1 VSEIGPFGQGGPFED
16 LMRNLARLFSSP
28 GPVNWE
34 VARQFAQWAATAGT
48 PEANVDPLARVRFEE
63 LVRVAELHVSD
74 ATGLAT
80 PGGTI
85 LSLAAVTR
93 SDWALRSLEA
103 WRPLLER
110 LGAAVASSTADL
122 EDTSPGEDPMAQ
134 LFGNLPQMLGPFLF
148 GVQAGS
154 MVGQLAA
161 HAMGQY
167 DLPMPRPP
175 GNELL
180 VVPDAVDSFA
190 REWSLAVDDVR
201 LWVCLREVTYHTV
214 LAQPHVR
221 DTLDRMIGDYVSAF
235 HPDLGLIEERL
246 GGFDPTDLSSLQSA
260 FGDPAAVLGD
270 LQSDAQ
276 RRLQVPLG
284 SLLAVVAGYTDHI
297 MDRVGRRLI
306 DHYPSLTEA
315 LHRRRVEEHPG
326 ARSLAQLLGVEL
338 GAAGYERGKA
348 FVDGVVERADE
359 ATLARLWRSASG
371 LPTPAEVDAPGL
383 WLARIELGLP
393 GGGAGGC

>member
-1 VSEIGPFGQGGPFED
+1 MSEIGPFGQGGPFED

-246 GGFDPTDLSSLQSA
+246 GSFDPTDLSSLQSA